1 MAVHR
6 SGMPAAAASLEGSAL
21 DAMPVPV
28 AFRER
33 WWIPF
38 LLVAVDV
45 AALEACLYAG
55 LMLREAA
62 AVWFPIEISSVIYK
76 GLAAGL
82 LVVPVAYY
90 LLGLYPGYGIGAV
103 ERLRR
108 RVAAT
113 TAVFAI
119 LIGWDYL
126 VQGGSWSRGILLAA
140 WVLAT
145 FVMPLSTAWVRS
157 ALGHAKLWGTPVVLI
172 GTRETGHAVARN
184 LRRHPELGLVPIGF
198 LDDDPRLAGT
208 KIEELPV
215 LGPLRLGRALANRVR
230 LAVLALPEATGA
242 HLAEMTANLPFPNIV
257 VVPDLAGM
265 QSMWVSTRDIGGIL
279 GLEIKKNLLL
289 RRNRVIKR
297 MLDYVVG
304 VPLFVL
310 TLPMMLLFAAAV
322 VLISPGSPFY
332 VQVREGQQGRD
343 IRVLKL
349 RSMYLDADARLARH
363 LEDDPEAK
371 RQWMQYFKLRD
382 DPRILPVIGD
392 FMRRASLDELP
403 QLINVLRG
411 DMSLVGP
418 RPFPEYHLREFPEA
432 FRAIRQSVPPGLT
445 GLWQVEAR
453 SDGDLDVQEALDSYY
468 IRNWSLWLDLH
479 ILMRTFGAV
488 VGGRGAR

>member
-1 MAVHR
+1 
-6 SGMPAAAASLEGSAL
+6 
-21 DAMPVPV
+21 
-28 AFRER
+28 
-33 WWIPF
+33 
-38 LLVAVDV
+38 
-45 AALEACLYAG
+45 
-55 LMLREAA
+55 
-62 AVWFPIEISSVIYK
+62 
-76 GLAAGL
+76 
-82 LVVPVAYY
+82 
-90 LLGLYPGYGIGAV
+90 
-103 ERLRR
+103 
-108 RVAAT
+108 
-113 TAVFAI
+113 
-119 LIGWDYL
+119 
-126 VQGGSWSRGILLAA
+126 
-140 WVLAT
+140 
-145 FVMPLSTAWVRS
+145 
-157 ALGHAKLWGTPVVLI
+157 
-172 GTRETGHAVARN
+172 
-184 LRRHPELGLVPIGF
+184 
-198 LDDDPRLAGT
+198 
-208 KIEELPV
+208 
-215 LGPLRLGRALANRVR
+215 
-230 LAVLALPEATGA
+230 
-242 HLAEMTANLPFPNIV
+242 V